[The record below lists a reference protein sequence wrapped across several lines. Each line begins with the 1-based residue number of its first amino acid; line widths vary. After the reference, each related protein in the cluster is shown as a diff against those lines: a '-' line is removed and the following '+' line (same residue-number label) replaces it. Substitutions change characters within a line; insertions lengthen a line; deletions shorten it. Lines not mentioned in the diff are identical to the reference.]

1 MCRTKS
7 LRTITAITAAAII
20 CAGCSN
26 QAAPTVN
33 NTNSVSESTHT
44 AETPDSPDGRE
55 NTKSIDEI
63 YQEIE
68 QTISLQSP
76 QCMDD
81 DFISNYYGIDAS
93 SLEEYVFSMSEDAAQ
108 AETIIIMKTKNT
120 DDVGELT
127 DSLQSLVTE
136 KKNEMENYIPEQFAI
151 VEKSK
156 VQSKEN
162 YVWLVISDNADA
174 ITDII
179 ENGLF

>member
-1 MCRTKS
+1 MRTNKS
-7 LRTITAITAAAII
+7 LKIIAVMAAAALI
-20 CAGCSN
+20 CNGCSDKN
-26 QAAPTVN
+26 VPTVN
-33 NTNSVSESTHT
+33 NTNSVSGTTQTSESSNSS
-44 AETPDSPDGRE
+44 DNKE
-55 NTKSIDEI
+55 NAKSINEI

-68 QTISLQSP
+68 QTVSLQSP

-81 DFISNYYGIDAS
+81 DFISNYYGIDAA

-108 AETIIIMKTKNT
+108 AETVIIMKVKNT
-120 DDVGELT
+120 NDMEGLT
-127 DSLQSLVTE
+127 DSLQTVVDE

-156 VQSKEN
+156 VQTKEN
-162 YVWLVISDNADA
+162 YIWLVISDNADA

>member
-1 MCRTKS
+1 MRTMKT
-7 LRTITAITAAAII
+7 LKTITALAAAAFL
-20 CAGCSN
+20 CAGCSS
-26 QAAPTVN
+26 QSVPASN
-33 NTNSVSESTHT
+33 NTNTVSESTQT
-44 AETPDSPDGRE
+44 AGTSNSSDNKE
-55 NTKSIDEI
+55 NTKSIDDI

-68 QTISLQSP
+68 QTVSLQSP

-81 DFISNYYGIDAS
+81 DFISNYYGIDAA

-108 AETIIIMKTKNT
+108 AETVIILKVKNT
-120 DDVGELT
+120 DDVEKLA
-127 DSLQSLVTE
+127 DSLQTVVDE

-156 VQSKEN
+156 VQTREN
-162 YVWLVISDNADA
+162 YVWLVISDNADT